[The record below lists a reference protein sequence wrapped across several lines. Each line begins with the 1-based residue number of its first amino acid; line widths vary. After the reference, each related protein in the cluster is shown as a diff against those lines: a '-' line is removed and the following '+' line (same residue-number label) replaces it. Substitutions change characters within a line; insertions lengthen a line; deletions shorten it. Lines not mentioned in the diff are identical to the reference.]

1 MSEHFNYSNLLSR
14 VNVGDAKETVEA
26 TLSEY
31 SPVVEDK
38 QITIKCPRSTS
49 SYLYVTFDD
58 NYKVNDKGVS
68 GA

>member
-1 MSEHFNYSNLLSR
+1 MSAHFDFNSLLSR
-14 VNVGDAKETVEA
+14 VNVGDAKETVVA

-49 SYLYVTFDD
+49 NYLYVT
-58 NYKVNDKGVS
+58 
-68 GA
+68 

>member
-1 MSEHFNYSNLLSR
+1 MSDHFNYNSLLSG
-14 VNVGDAKETVEA
+14 VNVGDAKETVVA
-26 TLSEY
+26 ALSGY

-58 NYKVNDKGVS
+58 NYKVNNKGVS